1 MIIHPTNQTGP
12 NGTSGRNGQNQNTN
26 LENLLTQTFENE
38 YQAEADGPVGSKI
51 RIADEGVR
59 TTPAKSVTPEENVSD
74 SERSDS
80 ELVEI
85 EDSTKI
91 DLDIDV
97 DLIEVPKKLP
107 KETARSKTEFV
118 DLIASKTLTGQEF
131 SNQYSGTFEISYATG
146 NGHKPSSEKTLVNNM
161 DSSIG
166 KYQSEVLY
174 ARSIE
179 DDRSDNTHDSAKA
192 IESGLHFKRKA
203 LAFESN
209 IRADLGNKSQTLVE
223 DVRTAEEKLES
234 YFHDDLR
241 NVPDLRKKTSDQD
254 SMIVEAGYI
263 ERTSSFNSKNEGA
276 ETRFYTKPI
285 SNSEIWKVE
294 ENRGAKR
301 ENDQSAYPVNS
312 NLEKLPLQTVSRS
325 SGMEDAEKIRHV
337 NKMPESVPSQRIVS
351 KTAVIPRHEESK
363 ETHQHFGS
371 VRTARDGVIA
381 ADMPLETPILRN
393 EPAEEGGFVG
403 LTNTSSI
410 DRSTGESSA
419 SQKNV
424 VNAEAASVEAI
435 LPGRAGYGRPVDRDA
450 SKSRFEV
457 ENATR
462 GIGINEKLEHDP
474 KSTNIVIHDVQLLEK
489 SQDVTVKNDSTPL
502 GRKTRGEPEI
512 SSTEGRGFDYQE
524 KTPAGDVRVLD
535 RGNSA
540 GLDIGTEKSLSVP
553 ADPPPSPDP
562 KFFEVQPKPT
572 EWPVNSVAIDS
583 RPIIESQTETFN
595 PLKAAARDTDFESR
609 SVQKSTPLETVVVR
623 QVMKIDERENTVT
636 PQAID
641 ADTDGKATM
650 GEVFY
655 ASAPRP
661 AARPN
666 FEQAPGMVGN
676 PAILSR
682 NVPQDTPDDEPKGS
696 DLTIGGP
703 QSGGTMQATHA
714 GAPQHQSILRFDG
727 NAVIRQ
733 VTEAFARLSDQT
745 VELRLAPEELGR
757 VRMYLHS
764 GEHGIVVNIQADR
777 TETLD
782 LMRRHVDELAR
793 NLADAGYENAGFTF
807 GDDQRQRDTSLGDPL
822 DLVPAVDEELAP
834 LPSIETDGADGLD
847 IRM

>member
-38 YQAEADGPVGSKI
+38 YQAEADDPVGSKI
-51 RIADEGVR
+51 RIVDEGVR
-59 TTPAKSVTPEENVSD
+59 TTPAKSGTLEANVSD

-80 ELVEI
+80 EHVEI
-85 EDSTKI
+85 EDSTEI
-91 DLDIDV
+91 DLDIDAY
-97 DLIEVPKKLP
+97 LIEVPKKLP
-107 KETARSKTEFV
+107 QKTARSKTEFV
-118 DLIASKTLTGQEF
+118 DLIASKPLTGQEF
-131 SNQYSGTFEISYATG
+131 SDQYSGTFEVSYATG

-161 DSSIG
+161 DSSID
-166 KYQSEVLY
+166 KYQSEFLY

-179 DDRSDNTHDSAKA
+179 DGRSDNTHDSGKA
-192 IESGLHFKRKA
+192 IESGLQFKRKA
-203 LAFESN
+203 FASESN
-209 IRADLGNKSQTLVE
+209 IRADLGDKNQTLVE
-223 DVRTAEEKLES
+223 DVRTAEEKVES
-234 YFHDDLR
+234 YFHDELRKVTDLR
-241 NVPDLRKKTSDQD
+241 EKISDQD

-263 ERTSSFNSKNEGA
+263 GHTSSFNSKNEGA
-276 ETRFYTKPI
+276 ETRFSTRSI
-285 SNSEIWKVE
+285 SNRENWKVE
-294 ENRGAKR
+294 ENRGGKR
-301 ENDQSAYPVNS
+301 ESGQSAYPVNS

-325 SGMEDAEKIRHV
+325 SGMEDAENISHI
-337 NKMPESVPSQRIVS
+337 NKMSESVPSRRIVS

-363 ETHQHFGS
+363 EPHQPFGS
-371 VRTARDGVIA
+371 VRTARDGVIST
-381 ADMPLETPILRN
+381 DMSLETPILRN

-403 LTNTSSI
+403 LTNASSI

-419 SQKNV
+419 YQKNV
-424 VNAEAASVEAI
+424 VNAEVAGVEAI
-435 LPGRAGYGRPVDRDA
+435 LPGRAGYGRSVDRDA
-450 SKSRFEV
+450 SKSRFEIG
-457 ENATR
+457 NATR
-462 GIGINEKLEHDP
+462 GIGANEKLERDP
-474 KSTNIVIHDVQLLEK
+474 KLPNVVIHNVQFLEK

-502 GRKTRGEPEI
+502 ERTTRGEPEI
-512 SSTEGRGFDYQE
+512 SSTGGKDFDYQ
-524 KTPAGDVRVLD
+524 KKMPAGDVGVLD
-535 RGNSA
+535 RGDTA
-540 GLDIGTEKSLSVP
+540 GLNIGTETSLSVP
-553 ADPPPSPDP
+553 ADPLPSLDS
-562 KFFEVQPKPT
+562 KFFDVQPKHR

-583 RPIIESQTETFN
+583 RPILQSQTETFN
-595 PLKAAARDTDFESR
+595 PLKAAARNTVFESS
-609 SVQKSTPLETVVVR
+609 SVQKSAPLETVVVR

-636 PQAID
+636 PRASD

-650 GEVFY
+650 GEIFY

-676 PAILSR
+676 PAVLSQ
-682 NVPQDTPDDEPKGS
+682 NVPHDTPDDEPKGS
-696 DLTIGGP
+696 DITFGGS

-757 VRMYLHS
+757 IRMYLHS